1 MPVAKLYNFDGIVG
15 PTHNYAGLAYGNLAS
30 QRHRNEKSNPRAA
43 ALQGLA
49 KMRLLAGLGVGQAVL
64 PPQDRPKVVV
74 LRRLGFAGTDA
85 QVLEMAGKTD
95 PVLLAACSSASAMW
109 AANAATVCPS
119 ADSGDGRVHF
129 TPANL
134 ASQLHRAIEVPTTAK
149 VLAAIFPGGKHFVHH
164 PPLGALPQIGD
175 EGAANH
181 TQLGFGQGVGVQMF
195 VYGRR
200 GLDAASTATR
210 FPARQTLEASC
221 AIARL
226 HLIDPG
232 RMIFVKQNPRAIDAG
247 AFHNDVVAVGEM
259 DVFFYHEQAY
269 EEAGVGEQLET
280 MFRSKCEREL
290 RRIMVPADRVSLED
304 AVRSYLFNSQLV
316 PDGSEDLPR
325 MELVAPAECQQIPSV
340 AKYLAETVG
349 ADAPI
354 AAVRFVDV
362 RQSMKNGGG
371 PACLRLRVH
380 LTDAERQAVGGNVFL
395 TDALHDQL
403 TAWVGRHYRE
413 ELVPSDLA
421 DPKLLEESR
430 AALEEL
436 TRLLDL
442 GPIYEFLR

>member
-1 MPVAKLYNFDGIVG
+1 MPAAKLYNFDGIVG

-49 KMRLLAGLGVGQAVL
+49 KMRLLAGMGVGQAVL
-64 PPQDRPKVVV
+64 PPQDRPNVVV

-109 AANAATVCPS
+109 AANAATVSPS
-119 ADSGDGRVHF
+119 ADTIDRRVHF

-134 ASQLHRAIEVPTTAK
+134 ASQFHRAIEVPTTAR
-149 VLAAIFPGGKHFVHH
+149 VLTTIFPGGKYFVHH

-181 TQLGFGQGVGVQMF
+181 TRLGFNQGQGLQVF
-195 VYGRR
+195 VFGRK
-200 GLDAASTATR
+200 GFDADAPTTR

-221 AIARL
+221 AVARL
-226 HLIDPG
+226 HLIHAAG
-232 RMIFVKQNPRAIDAG
+232 GMSVKQNPRAIDAG
-247 AFHNDVVAVGEM
+247 AFHNDVVAVGER

-269 EEAGVGEQLET
+269 EEAGVGDQLET
-280 MFRSKCEREL
+280 MFRSKCGQEL

-316 PDGSEDLPR
+316 PVGSEDLPR
-325 MELVAPAECQQIPSV
+325 MELVAPAECQEIPSV

-349 ADAPI
+349 PDAPI
-354 AAVRFVDV
+354 AAAHFVDV
-362 RQSMKNGGG
+362 RQSMNNGGG

-380 LTDAERQAVGGNVFL
+380 LTEAERKATAGNVFL

-403 TAWVGRHYRE
+403 TAWVGRHYRD
-413 ELVPSDLA
+413 ELRPSDLA

>member
-1 MPVAKLYNFDGIVG
+1 MAAAKLFNFDGIVG
-15 PTHNYAGLAYGNLAS
+15 PTHNYAGLAYGNIAS

-49 KMRLLAGLGVGQAVL
+49 KMKLFADMGVGQAVL
-64 PPQDRPKVVV
+64 PPHDRPNLTV
-74 LRRLGFAGTDA
+74 LRRLGFSGSDA
-85 QVLEMAGKTD
+85 QVLEMAGKAD

-149 VLAAIFPGGKHFVHH
+149 VLTTIFPGGKHFVHH

-181 TQLGFGQGVGVQMF
+181 TRLGATDGGGVQIF

-200 GLDAASTATR
+200 GLDGGLAATK

-226 HLIDPG
+226 HLVDAA
-232 RMIFVKQNPRAIDAG
+232 RTMFVKQNPRAIDAG
-247 AFHNDVVAVGEM
+247 AFHNDVVAVGEG

-269 EEAGVGEQLET
+269 EEASFAEQLDGLLRAACG
-280 MFRSKCEREL
+280 RSPRMI
-290 RRIMVPADRVSLED
+290 RVPASRVSLEE
-304 AVRSYLFNSQLV
+304 AVKSYLFNSQLV
-316 PDGSEDLPR
+316 LVGPAGSPR
-325 MELVAPAECQQIPSV
+325 MELIAPMECRENAAV
-340 AKYLAETVG
+340 AKYLDETVG
-349 ADAPI
+349 GDSPI

-362 RQSMKNGGG
+362 RQSMNNGGG
-371 PACLRLRVH
+371 PACLRQRVY
-380 LTDAERQAVGGNVFL
+380 LTEAERQAASGNVFFN
-395 TDALHDQL
+395 DALYDQL
-403 TAWVGRHYRE
+403 VALVERHYRE
-413 ELVPSDLA
+413 ELVPGDLA
-421 DPKLLEESR
+421 DSKLLEESR
-430 AALEEL
+430 TFLEALA
-436 TRLLDL
+436 RLLDL
-442 GPIYEFLR
+442 GAIYEFLR